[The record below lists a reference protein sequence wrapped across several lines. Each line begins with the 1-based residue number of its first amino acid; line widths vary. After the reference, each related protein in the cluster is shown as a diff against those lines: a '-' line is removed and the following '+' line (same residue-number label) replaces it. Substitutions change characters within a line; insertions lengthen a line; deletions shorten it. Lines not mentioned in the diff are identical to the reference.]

1 MTPFMQS
8 EIFFF
13 IASIGFVMV
22 GVVIFILVIY
32 AIKVA
37 RSLLRIVERIES
49 SMDDIGDAT
58 IELIEDLRNNV
69 FFRMLFHTKKK
80 RHSTDRKSFNK

>member
-8 EIFFF
+8 ELFFF
-13 IASIGFVMV
+13 IASIGFVII
-22 GVVIFILVIY
+22 GIAIFILVVY
-32 AIKVA
+32 SIKVA

-58 IELIEDLRNNV
+58 VELIEDLRNNI
-69 FFRMLFHTKKK
+69 FFRMLFHAKKK
-80 RHSTDRKSFNK
+80 RNADRK